1 MQQSSTNTRIE
12 NMLNTIKSEA
22 EEEAKKIEKEARNRA
37 QKLKMKRVNEN
48 RDRIDIVF
56 EKRKEAFKVKQR
68 LDKSKKINST
78 RLQVQSN
85 RNDLLNELKGET
97 KVLLEDKMGSKSE
110 YKKVLRS
117 LILQGLIRLLER
129 NVKVRVL
136 KEDQGMVKDMLSD
149 IKSEFTRF
157 IKKELQKEIT
167 INLEVDKKRFLKKED
182 MGGCILICG
191 KGKIFLKNTLAMR
204 LDLAFEDSK
213 PQIRKHMFP
222 SLQNRTL

>member
-12 NMLNTIKSEA
+12 NMLNTIRSEA

-48 RDRIDIVF
+48 RDRIDMVF
-56 EKRKEAFKVKQR
+56 EKKKEAFRVQQR

-78 RLQVQSN
+78 RLQVQTH
-85 RNDLLNELKGET
+85 RNDLLNDLKNET
-97 KVLLEDKMGSKSE
+97 KDLLQDKLDNPSE
-110 YKKVLRS
+110 YKEVLKS

-129 NVKVRVL
+129 NVKVRVR
-136 KEDQGMVKDMLSD
+136 KNDVSIAKGMLSD

-157 IKKELQKEIT
+157 IKRELNKEIT
-167 INLEVDKKRFLKKED
+167 INLEVDKKRFLPEEE

-191 KGKIFLKNTLAMR
+191 KGKIFFKNTLAMR

-213 PQIRKHMFP
+213 PQIRKYLFP
-222 SLQNRTL
+222 SLQNQKF